1 MILNNK
7 LMKKIFLLLL
17 VVFTTVCQA
26 QQSLW
31 DINHLKNAPQYK
43 WLNSDTAKVR
53 EIIYTGEAYGKLPET
68 QVFAYYATPGS
79 ISGDKSKDQNLP
91 AIVLVHG
98 GGGYAFKEWVTL
110 WAERGYAA
118 ISMDLSGK
126 GIDAKPLPNGGPS
139 QDPVAKFTSIDSTT
153 DKQWVYHSV
162 ANIILAHSLI
172 RSFKE
177 VNADKTAITG
187 ISWGGYLTCMVS
199 GLDDRFKAA
208 IPVYGCGF
216 IYKPG
221 SYFYEKD
228 FGTMTPDQKKRW
240 VERYDAS
247 NYVGKAKI
255 PFLWV
260 TGTNDQFYPPN
271 CLSSTYNLVKKQS
284 HYLITTTM
292 VHGHPQGWAPK
303 EIGEFTDRYLLST
316 AQLPQIKCVHSKAKK
331 VSARIKTK
339 TGLTSASLS
348 YTIDTTL
355 PYSNRK
361 WQTVAAAIKK
371 NKLKAPPLPANTTI
385 WILNVTDDK
394 GSKISSPYYF
404 TNKRKREE
412 E

>member
-1 MILNNK
+1 MRKFMNK
-7 LMKKIFLLLL
+7 RFLLLL
-17 VVFTTVCQA
+17 FVCTTIYGQA

-31 DINHLKNAPQYK
+31 DIDHLKKAPEYH
-43 WLNSDTAKVR
+43 WLNGDTANVR
-53 EIIYTGEAYGKLPET
+53 EVIYTGEAYGKLPQT

-79 ISGDKSKDQNLP
+79 ISGDKSKDHDLP

-110 WAERGYAA
+110 WAKRGYAA
-118 ISMDLSGK
+118 ISMDLSGN
-126 GIDAKPLPNGGPS
+126 GVDGQRLPKGGPS
-139 QDPVAKFTSIDSTT
+139 QNPIAKFTSIDSTT
-153 DKQWVYHSV
+153 NKQWVYHSV
-162 ANIILAHSLI
+162 CNVILAHSLVC
-172 RSFKE
+172 SFKE
-177 VNADKTAITG
+177 VNANKTAITG
-187 ISWGGYLTCMVS
+187 ISWGGYLTCVVS

-247 NYVGKAKI
+247 NYVGKAEI

-271 CLSSTYNLVKKQS
+271 CLSSTYSLVKKHS
-284 HYLITTTM
+284 HYLITTAM

-303 EIGEFTDRYLLST
+303 EIGEFADHYLLGT
-316 AQLPQIKCVHSKAKK
+316 VPLPAIKCVHSNAKK
-331 VSARIKTK
+331 ISAHIKAT
-339 TGLTSASLS
+339 TDLASASVS
-348 YTIDTTL
+348 FTVDTAL

-361 WQTVAAAIKK
+361 WQTVAATIKK
-371 NKLKAPPLPANTTI
+371 HKITAPALPGNTSI
-385 WILNVTDDK
+385 WIINVTDD
-394 GSKISSPYYF
+394 GGLTVSSPYFF
-404 TNKRKREE
+404 TNGIKNEE
-412 E
+412 